1 MKKNKNDLFDVLNWV
16 LKNTKKEPLQKN
28 VSCFILNRWL
38 SMSSVD
44 NANIVNS
51 TFNRW
56 LLKKMILPYVDFFRY
71 ILPTTKKKIQYIK
84 KENNLDNINDL
95 YHISNNMELSMREI
109 IFLEKSL
116 ADLNKGCN

>member
-16 LKNTKKEPLQKN
+16 LKNNNKEPSQKN
-28 VSCFILNRWL
+28 VSCFMLNRWL
-38 SMSSVD
+38 SMSSID

-56 LLKKMILPYVDFFRY
+56 LLKKINLPYVNFFRC
-71 ILPTTKKKIQYIK
+71 ILPTTKKQIQYIK
-84 KENNLDNINDL
+84 KQNNLDTMDDIT
-95 YHISNNMELSMREI
+95 HISNNMELSTREI

-116 ADLNKGCN
+116 ADLNAGCN

>member
-16 LKNTKKEPLQKN
+16 LKNTNKEPSQKN

-38 SMSSVD
+38 SMSSLD

-56 LLKKMILPYVDFFRY
+56 LLKKMNLPYVNFFRC
-71 ILPTTKKKIQYIK
+71 ILPTTKKQIQYIK
-84 KENNLDNINDL
+84 KQNNLDNIDDIN
-95 YHISNNMELSMREI
+95 HISNNMELSTREI

-116 ADLNKGCN
+116 ADLNSSCN